1 MYQQK
6 MRARMDKTT
15 TFTLLKR
22 ILNHETKYQSA
33 ELDCQDVLS
42 FKNILHG
49 MSKYCT
55 GSM

>member
-22 ILNHETKYQSA
+22 ILNHETKYQST
-33 ELDCQDVLS
+33 ELDCQDVLE
-42 FKNILHG
+42 
-49 MSKYCT
+49 
-55 GSM
+55 